1 MECEHPYAREFVHG
15 AVVIPVPPSDVEQD
29 LNLGFVQ
36 VNPFVENKG
45 LYFPVEGEVG

>member
-1 MECEHPYAREFVHG
+1 MEGKHPYAREFVHS
-15 AVVIPVPPSDVEQD
+15 AIVVPVPPGDVEQD

-45 LYFPVEGEVG
+45 LYYPVEGEEG